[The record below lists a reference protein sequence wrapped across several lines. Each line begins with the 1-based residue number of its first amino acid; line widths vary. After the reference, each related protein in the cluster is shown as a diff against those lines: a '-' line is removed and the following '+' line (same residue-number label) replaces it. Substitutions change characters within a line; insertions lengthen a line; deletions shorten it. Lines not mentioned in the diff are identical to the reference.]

1 MFDILKLII
10 ENLFENNFEIFDIV
24 ILLLVFERIIYCRMV
39 FFGLSKS
46 DFLEIMKMILMN
58 KLVKY

>member
-46 DFLEIMKMILMN
+46 YFLKINENDFEE
-58 KLVKY
+58 

>member
-46 DFLEIMKMILMN
+46 DFLEIN
-58 KLVKY
+58 ENDFDE